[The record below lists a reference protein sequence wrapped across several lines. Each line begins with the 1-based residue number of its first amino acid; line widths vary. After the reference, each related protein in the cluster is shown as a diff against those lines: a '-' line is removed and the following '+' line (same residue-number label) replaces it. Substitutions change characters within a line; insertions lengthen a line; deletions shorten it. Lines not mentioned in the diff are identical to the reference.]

1 MVSEFQTLL
10 EENPVIAAVKDEKG
24 LLAACECEDVQ
35 IVFIL
40 FGDVCTIELIVQK
53 VKAAG
58 KTAMVHVD
66 LIDGLSGREVAVRY
80 VTERTEADG
89 VISTKPAV
97 IVEARKHGLATI
109 LRVFVLD
116 SMAYENIQKEIRLC
130 RPDAV
135 EILPGLMPKVIRKIT
150 SQHRTPII
158 AGGLISDRED
168 VMAALQAGAVSV
180 SSTNRGV
187 WSM

>member
-1 MVSEFQTLL
+1 M
-10 EENPVIAAVKDEKG
+10 IAAVKDEEGIK
-24 LLAACECEDVQ
+24 ACCANDNVG

-40 FGDVCTIELIVQK
+40 YGNICNIAEIVQK
-53 VKAAG
+53 VKEAG
-58 KTAMVHVD
+58 KIAMVHID
-66 LIDGLSGREVAVRY
+66 LIDGLSGREIAVQYIR
-80 VTERTEADG
+80 ERTGADG

-97 IVEARKHGLATI
+97 ISEARKLGLHTV

-150 SQHRTPII
+150 DQHRTPII

-168 VMAALQAGAVSV
+168 VIGALQAGAVSV
-180 SSTNRGV
+180 SSTNVRV
-187 WSM
+187 WDL